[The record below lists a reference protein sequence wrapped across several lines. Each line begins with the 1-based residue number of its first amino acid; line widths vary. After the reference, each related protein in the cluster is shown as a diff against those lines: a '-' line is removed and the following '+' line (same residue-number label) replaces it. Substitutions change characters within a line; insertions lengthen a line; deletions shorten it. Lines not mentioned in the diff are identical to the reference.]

1 MSEKSR
7 SRFLSL
13 IFMYF
18 WCIMEKHSFEE
29 HFHLAP
35 CITPTICKF
44 STLQMKLI
52 LFRVNA
58 CLYIHC
64 R

>member
-1 MSEKSR
+1 MSEKKQKQIS
-7 SRFLSL
+7 LSH
-13 IFMYF
+13 IYVF

-52 LFRVNA
+52 LFCVHA

-64 R
+64 L